1 MKTKTAP
8 RKKAKKTATRPN
20 VRIPRGK
27 QVNVKRILVPLDGS
41 DHALKA
47 LYYAVHLAKLLGARI
62 DTLRV
67 VEPTVYPEGL
77 SVPQRNYDQD
87 DVALKLAREHTR
99 EVGGRMIPDGI
110 KWRNRVLNGNP
121 YVEIVQY
128 AKDEK
133 IDLLILTT
141 HGRTGLKHFLVGS
154 NAEKITRHAPCP
166 VLVVRDKEHDFV

>member
-1 MKTKTAP
+1 MKTKATP
-8 RKKAKKTATRPN
+8 RKKAKKAAAGPN
-20 VRIPRGK
+20 IRIPRGK
-27 QVNVKRILVPLDGS
+27 KVSIKRILVPLDGS

-47 LYYAVHLAKLLGARI
+47 LYYAVHLGKLFNARI

-87 DVALKLAREHTR
+87 DVVLKLARKQTQEI
-99 EVGGRMIPDGI
+99 GSRMIPDGI
-110 KWRNRVLNGNP
+110 RWRNRVISGNP
-121 YVEIVQY
+121 YAEIVQY

-133 IDLLILTT
+133 TDLLILTT

-154 NAEKITRHAPCP
+154 NAEKITPSWPETRM
-166 VLVVRDKEHDFV
+166 